1 MSALIVEDDRG
12 LSALGASMLEEFDLR
27 VEQVQTAEEAID
39 HLRSDAGSIAILVAD
54 INLPGKMDG
63 LALAHSVS
71 LLWPSISV
79 IVTSGQLGRPGALP
93 HGAVFI
99 PKPWRGLDIVA
110 AAERAARA
118 DHSVRSVRL

>member
-54 INLPGKMDG
+54 IHLPGGMDG

-71 LLWPSISV
+71 VLWPSITV
-79 IVTSGQLGRPGALP
+79 IVTSGELGRHDALP
-93 HGAVFI
+93 DRAVFI
-99 PKPWRGLDIVA
+99 PKPWRALDIVA

-118 DHSVRSVRL
+118 DHSVHSIRL